1 MAKRRKQRSPKDSEL
16 SDFVF
21 VDRYGRFRFLWDIVG
36 EIEGVFEWDEEID
49 FYTKYS
55 DGPRG
60 KY

>member
-1 MAKRRKQRSPKDSEL
+1 MARKKKNQDGENQEV

-36 EIEGVFEWDEEID
+36 EIDGVFDFDGNID

-55 DGPRG
+55 DGRERQ
-60 KY
+60 

>member
-55 DGPRG
+55 DGPRN

>member
-1 MAKRRKQRSPKDSEL
+1 MAKRKKRQPPKDEEL

-36 EIEGVFEWDEEID
+36 TIEGVFEWDEELD
-49 FYTKYS
+49 FYTKYTN
-55 DGPRG
+55 GRE